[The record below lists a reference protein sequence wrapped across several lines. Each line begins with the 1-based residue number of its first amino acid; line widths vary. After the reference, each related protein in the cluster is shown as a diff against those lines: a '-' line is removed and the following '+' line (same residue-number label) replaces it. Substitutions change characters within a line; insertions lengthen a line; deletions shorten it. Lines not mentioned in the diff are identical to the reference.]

1 MVTISQYL
9 KGARITKKYKSK
21 TPAFKGAPQKKGIVM
36 RLDIIKPKKPNSAK
50 RKVAKVRLRNK
61 REIMAYIP
69 GIGHNVQ
76 KHADV
81 LVRGGR
87 VPDLPGVRYHL
98 IRLKAD
104 FTAAESYPRKNKRSK
119 YGIKLLKEIDIKDL
133 QVENENEN
141 DETI

>member
-9 KGARITKKYKSK
+9 KGARITKKFKSK
-21 TPAFKGAPQKKGIVM
+21 TPAFKGSPQKKGIVI

-61 REIMAYIP
+61 KEILAYIP

-81 LVRGGR
+81 IVRGGR

-98 IRLKAD
+98 VRLKAD
-104 FTAAESYPRKNKRSK
+104 FTAAESFKRKAKRSK
-119 YGIKLLKEIDIKDL
+119 YGVKTLKQIKIDNNNEIQND
-133 QVENENEN
+133 NEN
-141 DETI
+141 

>member
-1 MVTISQYL
+1 MVTTQQYL
-9 KGARITKKYKSK
+9 KGARITKKFKSK
-21 TPAFKGAPQKKGIVM
+21 TPGFKGAPQKKGIVI

-61 REIMAYIP
+61 KELLAYIP

-98 IRLKAD
+98 IRQKAD
-104 FTAAESYPRKNKRSK
+104 FTAAESFERKAKRSK
-119 YGIKLLKEIDIKDL
+119 YGVKSLKQINLTD
-133 QVENENEN
+133 NE
-141 DETI
+141 

>member
-1 MVTISQYL
+1 MVTTSQYL
-9 KGARITKKYKSK
+9 KGARITKKFRSK
-21 TPAFKGAPQKKGIVM
+21 TPAFKGAPQKKGIVV
-36 RLDIIKPKKPNSAK
+36 RLDIVKPKKPNSAK

-104 FTAAESYPRKNKRSK
+104 FTAAEGFKRKAKRSK
-119 YGIKLLKEIDIKDL
+119 YGIKLLKELSAKDFIFD
-133 QVENENEN
+133 ENN
-141 DETI
+141 